1 MKKIKNK
8 DKLYIAYFAL
18 SWAPLA
24 INDEAPLWAI
34 ALVVL
39 NLWNAARL
47 IKQVPLKAVNL
58 NGNNASDIG
67 ICGLCNLHCIYGCS
81 FR

>member
-1 MKKIKNK
+1 MKNITNK

-18 SWAPLA
+18 SWTPLA

-47 IKQVPLKAVNL
+47 IKQVPLKAVN
-58 NGNNASDIG
+58 
-67 ICGLCNLHCIYGCS
+67 
-81 FR
+81 

>member
-1 MKKIKNK
+1 MNKITNK

-18 SWAPLA
+18 SWALLA

-47 IKQVPLKAVNL
+47 IKQVPLKAVN
-58 NGNNASDIG
+58 
-67 ICGLCNLHCIYGCS
+67 
-81 FR
+81 